1 MTELHPESLSAYILR
16 SSQGAFAAAL
26 GITIQELGP
35 GRMVGRM
42 DLEDHL
48 LIEPGGLVHAGS
60 VFGLADTCAGWG
72 CLASLPDGI
81 RGFATI
87 EGNINLIATAG
98 RGDTLLAT
106 AVMKHAPNDSSLER
120 RDRAAE
126 RRAQRRPLP
135 LHPDALDLDTS
146 LASSRIST
154 VSSKEASTS
163 TLADVRQPVQV
174 GQPVSHA
181 EMVSCD

>member
-106 AVMKHAPNDSSLER
+106 AVMKHAGRTTQVWNVEIARQSGGRNVGLYR
-120 RDRAAE
+120 CT
-126 RRAQRRPLP
+126 QML
-135 LHPDALDLDTS
+135 L
-146 LASSRIST
+146 
-154 VSSKEASTS
+154 TS
-163 TLADVRQPVQV
+163 TRP
-174 GQPVSHA
+174 
-181 EMVSCD
+181 